1 MNSRLFSLEICRVS
15 LPIERHRFKM
25 IHVQQSMRF
34 IFFGVQNNGS
44 ETRKQWTELV
54 NVMVERKKVCGVH
67 CCPVMYIQ
75 TRHDDGAWTELRYIH
90 KELNKV
96 HGESQKSW
104 MDEARKLNTLQ
115 STKKDFTFSNIV
127 FFFNFHWNEKKNNFH
142 WNDKKR
148 QKKTPFLFCLVVR
161 NIFNVLFCFCIDFHR
176 FFYYIEKLVRI
187 ALNKSSTRVM

>member
-25 IHVQQSMRF
+25 IHAQQSMRF

-54 NVMVERKKVCGVH
+54 NVMVERKKNMRCSLFQ

-127 FFFNFHWNEKKNNFH
+127 FFFNFHWNEKKKTIFTEMT
-142 WNDKKR
+142 KR
-148 QKKTPFLFCLVVR
+148 SRKNTIFILFGCSEYL
-161 NIFNVLFCFCIDFHR
+161 
-176 FFYYIEKLVRI
+176 
-187 ALNKSSTRVM
+187 